1 MIVNVDDKVCEANGI
16 TKDEAF
22 ILAAIQYG
30 TEDMYN
36 HLIKEGYITKINS
49 SCYEL
54 NKKYTITNRGINLF
68 SDIVLNSDR
77 NIAESSNSIS
87 ELASRLREIYPTG
100 KMPGTTYYYKGN
112 LQDIEKKLKSF
123 KKRYGNYTDEDIIK
137 ATENY
142 IKSFNGNYTYL
153 KLLKYF
159 IWKDEKRDGETI
171 ATSVLADWIEN
182 EGQEDCLSN
191 DWTSTLK

>member
-68 SDIVLNSDR
+68 SDIVLNSDK
-77 NIAESSNSIS
+77 NITESSNSIS
-87 ELASRLREIYPTG
+87 ELASKLREIYPTG

-191 DWTSTLK
+191 DWTSILK

>member
-68 SDIVLNSDR
+68 SDIVLNSDK
-77 NIAESSNSIS
+77 NITESSNSIS
-87 ELASRLREIYPTG
+87 ELASKLREIYPIG

-182 EGQEDCLSN
+182 EGQEEELTN
-191 DWTSTLK
+191 NWTTLL

>member
-87 ELASRLREIYPTG
+87 ELASKLREIYPTG

-191 DWTSTLK
+191 DWTSTLV

>member
-68 SDIVLNSDR
+68 SDIVLNSDK
-77 NIAESSNSIS
+77 NITESSNSIS
-87 ELASRLREIYPTG
+87 ELASKLREIYPTG

-182 EGQEDCLSN
+182 EGQEEELTN
-191 DWTSTLK
+191 NWTTLL

>member
-77 NIAESSNSIS
+77 NITESSNSIS
-87 ELASRLREIYPTG
+87 ELASKLREIYPTG

-191 DWTSTLK
+191 DWTSTLV

>member
-1 MIVNVDDKVCEANGI
+1 MIVNVDDKVCEACGI

-54 NKKYTITNRGINLF
+54 DKKYTITNRGINLL
-68 SDIVLNSDR
+68 SDIVLNSDKC
-77 NIAESSNSIS
+77 ITESSNSIS
-87 ELASRLREIYPTG
+87 ELASKLREIYPSG

-159 IWKDEKRDGETI
+159 IWKDEKRDGETV

-182 EGQEDCLSN
+182 EGQEEESMN
-191 DWTSTLK
+191 NWTTLL

>member
-68 SDIVLNSDR
+68 SDIILNSDR
-77 NIAESSNSIS
+77 NITESSNSIS

-191 DWTSTLK
+191 DWTSNLV

>member
-77 NIAESSNSIS
+77 NITESSNSIN

>member
-77 NIAESSNSIS
+77 NITESSNSIS
-87 ELASRLREIYPTG
+87 ELASKLREIYPTG

-182 EGQEDCLSN
+182 EGQEEELIN
-191 DWTSTLK
+191 NWTTLL

>member
-1 MIVNVDDKVCEANGI
+1 
-16 TKDEAF
+16 
-22 ILAAIQYG
+22 
-30 TEDMYN
+30 
-36 HLIKEGYITKINS
+36 
-49 SCYEL
+49 
-54 NKKYTITNRGINLF
+54 
-68 SDIVLNSDR
+68 
-77 NIAESSNSIS
+77 
-87 ELASRLREIYPTG
+87 
-100 KMPGTTYYYKGN
+100 MPGTTYYYKGN

-191 DWTSTLK
+191 DWTSTLV

>member
-77 NIAESSNSIS
+77 NITESSNSIS
-87 ELASRLREIYPTG
+87 ELASKLREIYPTG

-182 EGQEDCLSN
+182 EGQEEELTN
-191 DWTSTLK
+191 NWTTLL

>member
-68 SDIVLNSDR
+68 SDIVLNSDK
-77 NIAESSNSIS
+77 NITESSNSIS
-87 ELASRLREIYPTG
+87 ELASKLREIYPTG

-171 ATSVLADWIEN
+171 ATSVLAYWIEN
-182 EGQEDCLSN
+182 EGQEEELTN
-191 DWTSTLK
+191 NWTTLL

>member
-30 TEDMYN
+30 TEDMYS

-77 NIAESSNSIS
+77 NITESSNSIS
-87 ELASRLREIYPTG
+87 ELASKLREIYPTG

-182 EGQEDCLSN
+182 EGQEEELIN
-191 DWTSTLK
+191 NWTTLL

>member
-30 TEDMYN
+30 SEDMYN

-54 NKKYTITNRGINLF
+54 DKKYTITNRGINLL
-68 SDIVLNSDR
+68 SDIVLNSDKC
-77 NIAESSNSIS
+77 ITESSNSIS
-87 ELASRLREIYPTG
+87 ELASKLREIYPSG

-123 KKRYGNYTDEDIIK
+123 KKRYGDYTDEDIIK

-159 IWKDEKRDGETI
+159 IWKDEKKDGETI

-191 DWTSTLK
+191 DWTTTLV

>member
-68 SDIVLNSDR
+68 SDIVLNSDK
-77 NIAESSNSIS
+77 NITESSNSIS
-87 ELASRLREIYPTG
+87 ELASKLREIYPTG

-182 EGQEDCLSN
+182 EGQEEKLTN
-191 DWTSTLK
+191 NWTTLL

>member
-77 NIAESSNSIS
+77 NITESSNSIS

>member
-87 ELASRLREIYPTG
+87 ELASKLREIYPTG